1 VVNAL
6 RFLEQRVNAMVDIW
20 GLDDIAV
27 RHASGDD
34 ARPDA
39 HLLNGPQR
47 DGTGLEQSDIDEMI
61 DVAADELEFIEAEMP
76 ASEEVSTPS
85 RSANS
90 ADSVADGQPVASSP
104 ATGTVSAVEFTTPE
118 DLNLTELD
126 ADKKAALFS

>member
-1 VVNAL
+1 
-6 RFLEQRVNAMVDIW
+6 
-20 GLDDIAV
+20 
-27 RHASGDD
+27 
-34 ARPDA
+34 
-39 HLLNGPQR
+39 
-47 DGTGLEQSDIDEMI
+47 MI
-61 DVAADELEFIEAEMP
+61 DVAAGELEFIEAEMP
-76 ASEEVSTPS
+76 ASQDVSTPS